1 MVVWLIGLS
10 GSGKTTLAEK
20 IFSEVKE
27 GKQNVILIDGD
38 VIREIFGNDLGYS
51 SEDRFINAQRIS
63 RLCKL
68 LDSQGIHVVCA
79 ILSLFPK
86 SRKWNRENI
95 ENYYEVFI
103 DTPIDLLLKRDSKG
117 IYKRYL
123 NGEIDN
129 VAGMDLDFKAPM
141 HSNLI
146 INNSHTKDYLL
157 SFSPKITNIILSSS
171 D

>member
-10 GSGKTTLAEK
+10 GSGKTTLAQK
-20 IFSEVKE
+20 IVSEVKKE
-27 GKQNVILIDGD
+27 KQNVILIDGD

-51 SEDRFINAQRIS
+51 TEDRFLNAQRIS

-68 LDSQGIHVVCA
+68 LDSQGINVVCA

-86 SRKWNRENI
+86 TRKWNRENI
-95 ENYYEVFI
+95 ENYYEVVI
-103 DTPIDLLLKRDSKG
+103 DTPIDLLVERDSKG

-129 VAGMDLDFKAPM
+129 VAGMDLNFKAPN
-141 HSNLI
+141 HSNLVI
-146 INNSHTKDYLL
+146 DNSHTKSYLL
-157 SFSPKITNIILSSS
+157 SFSKKIINKIIASS